1 MNQALAQVGAG
12 GVLAWA
18 HLACRHWSWYGFLL
32 GRHESSNRGDLEN
45 QCWEGVLIALQQI
58 GPVWAS
64 SLLTP
69 HVAFW
74 AVGSSGYLARTHF
87 RHYSLNGDI

>member
-1 MNQALAQVGAG
+1 MNQALAQSQG
-12 GVLAWA
+12 WCEP
-18 HLACRHWSWYGFLL
+18 HLALSSL
-32 GRHESSNRGDLEN
+32 GLGMNFCWDVMNHPNCGDLKN
-45 QCWEGVLIALQQI
+45 QCWEGVLITLQQI

-87 RHYSLNGDI
+87 RHPS